1 MVKICKH
8 CGKEFVPK
16 NGHVKYCSDE
26 CRKFAAYLNKLHA
39 DSEWLKKNKIEN
51 EEYVIDRWNN
61 IALINMNHSL
71 YFKKMHPGKTIDE
84 YKQEFPDA
92 LLSSKKYIRDV
103 SKNSGKYVMDE
114 KQRKALSERVKGENN
129 PNHRSKTTEQQRKER
144 SPFSKEFYKK
154 HDGNRD
160 VFIKNVADNRLYTTQ
175 VEYYIERKGMT
186 EEDAQEALRE
196 RQSTFTLDKCIKKYG
211 KEEGTRIYNERQE
224 KWAKKM
230 KESYELGLYSKSPIN
245 LSKSLTSEL
254 ERNLI
259 DKIIKTFNLDESCV
273 YSYKS
278 KQINLF
284 DEKKHRRYFYDFA
297 YKNKIIEINGDFWH
311 MNPKQYNEYDINA
324 YTQLFAYEIWKYDKN
339 KIGFAKTSGYDV
351 LVVWESDIKK
361 NENHVLN
368 KIKKFLQI

>member
-1 MVKICKH
+1 MVKTCKH

-71 YFKKMHPGKTIDE
+71 YFKKMHPGKTINE

-114 KQRKALSERVKGENN
+114 KQRKTLAERVKGENN

-160 VFIKNVADNRLYTTQ
+160 EFIKNISENRSYNTRID
-175 VEYYIERKGMT
+175 YYLDLGMT
-186 EEDAQEALRE
+186 KEEAKEALRE
-196 RQSTFTLDKCIKKYG
+196 RQSTFTLEKCIERLGEK
-211 KEEGTRIYNERQE
+211 EGTRIFKERQD
-224 KWAKKM
+224 KWAK
-230 KESYELGLYSKSPIN
+230 SCGLN
-245 LSKSLTSEL
+245 GFEH
-254 ERNLI
+254 EFI
-259 DKIIKTFNLDESCV
+259 DKIITFCRLDENETQ
-273 YSYKS
+273 SYKN
-278 KQINLF
+278 KQLLLR
-284 DEKKHRRYFYDFA
+284 DRKLGKSYFYDFV

-311 MNPKQYNEYDINA
+311 MNSNKFKADDYNDMMHKTA
-324 YTQLFAYEIWKYDKN
+324 KEIWDENKN
-339 KIGFAKTSGYDV
+339 KLNLAKSSGYDV
-351 LVVWESDIKK
+351 LVVWESDIRK
-361 NENHVLN
+361 NENHVLDE
-368 KIKKFLQI
+368 IKKFLQI